1 MIANVRCPRLVGR
14 AAESERLNAL
24 LAKAEQGRGSLVFIS
39 GDPGI
44 GKTRLISDFLY
55 LAERKR
61 HPRAVGYCMEHARS
75 PLAPLSDI
83 IWSISDEQPSL
94 LKQAASTRR
103 VLVKLVPSLAQPG
116 DDDSGTM
123 DPRAQY
129 AAIADL
135 IRRASE
141 KRAAIVV
148 IEDAQWADFSTI
160 DFLTF
165 IAARLAGLRALIVV
179 NHREV
184 RVGHDPLAE
193 SIARVRA
200 NVDVHAM
207 SLAPLAHV
215 DMRKLSR
222 LALATGEPLPD
233 DVLRR
238 VYELADGNPLFAE
251 ELLGTARSSAGG
263 AVPLPLPA
271 SLRTLFLDRFG
282 GLDPDDREMLTQAA
296 VIGRSFDPVFLAQ
309 LTGRPIDEI
318 LRALRNA
325 RELQLV
331 DDEGDGIVFR
341 HALVRETLYGSLL
354 AAEARRLHRKMA
366 EELGALPPTAARI
379 SALAYHWWSAHDSS
393 KAFAANVLAGERAM
407 GALATSDA
415 AQYFE
420 RALACLP
427 GDDPGRAEIEE
438 KLGAA
443 NSAGG
448 FPEKAEAAYMR
459 ALAVYQVVANVRKIA
474 AVSLE
479 LERQSAA
486 QGNGDVALEWGMKA
500 IAATDKLD
508 NDPGFRFT
516 AYAHLAWSMVVRGDV
531 TKAREFLRRAD
542 GLQSDAPF
550 AARLDFA
557 EATIFADYLSGA
569 VEQSEA
575 TFATLCADLE
585 RDGVETTLVAR
596 AYHNN
601 AFLHGIFGDLSTA
614 VARATHAVAVS
625 DETLAPAYHLAS
637 LGILSALLVK
647 RGELERAAE
656 LLADAERIIANLG
669 QNPTRFTSALA
680 SAAIPLG
687 AHTAQPAL
695 SERYGDPAELEEAFA
710 SREFFWSSTTALAFV
725 YDAAARND
733 ERRARQILDRLID
746 AHSPAPMIPELAI
759 FAAQFASSD
768 RTARLIAMM
777 DAWPDIT
784 PALRAARAL
793 ADGFLQRRAGRSPIA
808 LAKDAAQRFER
819 FGQPLLAAL
828 AHELAGDTTSALR
841 LYENHG
847 YTADVARLDA
857 GNTRGAPR
865 SKDLSPREREV
876 LAYVLRG
883 RTNAEI
889 AAALNISERTV
900 ESHVRAVLAKYGVKS
915 RLQLVS
921 SENRDEGRSD

>member
-44 GKTRLISDFLY
+44 GKTRLVSDFLH

-83 IWSISDEQPSL
+83 IWSISDEQPTL
-94 LKQAASTRR
+94 LIQATSTRR

-116 DDDSGTM
+116 DDVSGTM

-141 KRAAIVV
+141 KRAAIIV
-148 IEDAQWADFSTI
+148 IEDSQWADLSTI

-179 NHREV
+179 NHRAV

-200 NVDVHAM
+200 NVDVHAIA
-207 SLAPLAHV
+207 LAPLAHV
-215 DMRKLSR
+215 DMRKLSQ
-222 LALATGEPLPD
+222 LALATGEPLSD

-251 ELLGTARSSAGG
+251 ELLGTARGSAGG
-263 AVPLPLPA
+263 AVPLPA

-282 GLDPDDREMLTQAA
+282 GLDPDDRETLTQAA
-296 VIGRSFDPVFLAQ
+296 VIGRSFDPEFLAQ

-318 LRALRNA
+318 LRTLRIA

-341 HALVRETLYGSLL
+341 HALVREALYSSLL

-366 EELGALPPTAARI
+366 EELDALPPTAARI
-379 SALAYHWWSAHDSS
+379 SALAYHWWSAHDSA

-407 GALATSDA
+407 GALATTDA
-415 AQYFE
+415 VQYFE

-427 GDDPGRAEIEE
+427 EDDPSRAEIEE

-443 NSAGG
+443 NSVGG

-459 ALAVYQVVANVRKIA
+459 ALAVYQAAANVRKIA

-479 LERQSAA
+479 LGRQSAA
-486 QGNGDVALEWGMKA
+486 QGNGDVALEWRMKA
-500 IAATDKLD
+500 IASTDKID

-531 TKAREFLRRAD
+531 VRAREFLRRAD

-557 EATIFADYLSGA
+557 EATIFSDYLSGD

-575 TFATLCADLE
+575 TFALLCADIE
-585 RDGVETTLVAR
+585 REGVETTLVAR

-601 AFLHGIFGDLSTA
+601 AFLHGLFGDLSTA

-656 LLADAERIIANLG
+656 LLADAERIVANLG
-669 QNPTRFTSALA
+669 QNPTRFTAALA
-680 SAAIPLG
+680 SAGIPLG

-695 SERYGDPAELEEAFA
+695 IERYGDPAALEEAFA
-710 SREFFWSSTTALAFV
+710 SREFFWSSATALAFV

-733 ERRARQILDRLID
+733 ERRAREILDRLID
-746 AHSPAPMIPELAI
+746 AHSPAPMLPELAI

-768 RTARLIAMM
+768 RIARLVSMM
-777 DAWPDIT
+777 DAWPNIT

-808 LAKDAAQRFER
+808 SAKEAVQRYER
-819 FGQPLLAAL
+819 LGQPLLAAL

-841 LYENHG
+841 LYQENG
-847 YTADVARLDA
+847 YSAYVARLNA
-857 GNTRGAPR
+857 GNTWSAPR
-865 SKDLSPREREV
+865 SKDLSPRERDV

-889 AAALNISERTV
+889 ATTLNISERTV
-900 ESHVRAVLAKYGVKS
+900 ESHVRAVLAKHGVKS
-915 RLQLVS
+915 RLQLIS
-921 SENRDEGRSD
+921 SEKSSPERSG

>member
-1 MIANVRCPRLVGR
+1 MTANIRCPRLVGR
-14 AAESERLNAL
+14 EAESERLNAL

-44 GKTRLISDFLY
+44 GKTRLVSDFLN

-61 HPRAVGYCMEHARS
+61 HPRAVGYCMEHVRS
-75 PLAPLSDI
+75 PLAPLSEI
-83 IWSISDEQPSL
+83 IWSIGGEQPTL
-94 LKQAASTRR
+94 LIQAASTRR

-116 DDDSGTM
+116 DDDAGTM

-135 IRRASE
+135 IRRAGE

-184 RVGHDPLAE
+184 RVGHDRLAE
-193 SIARVRA
+193 SVARVRA
-200 NVDVHAM
+200 NVDVHALA
-207 SLAPLAHV
+207 LAPLAHA
-215 DMRKLSR
+215 DMRKLSQ

-251 ELLGTARSSAGG
+251 ELLGTARDSAGRS
-263 AVPLPLPA
+263 VTLPA

-282 GLDPDDREMLTQAA
+282 GLAPDDREMLTEAA
-296 VIGRSFDPVFLAQ
+296 VIGRSFDPEFLAQ
-309 LTGRPIDEI
+309 LTGRPIDGI
-318 LRALRNA
+318 LRTLRIA

-341 HALVRETLYGSLL
+341 HALVREALYGSLL

-366 EELGALPPTAARI
+366 EELDALPPTAERI
-379 SALAYHWWSAHDSS
+379 SALAYHWWSAHDSA

-407 GALATSDA
+407 GALATTDA
-415 AQYFE
+415 AQSFE

-427 GDDPGRAEIEE
+427 VDDPGRAEIEE

-443 NSAGG
+443 NSVGG
-448 FPEKAEAAYMR
+448 FPGKAEAAYTR
-459 ALAVYQVVANVRKIA
+459 ALAVYQAAANVRKIA

-479 LERQSAA
+479 LGRQCAA
-486 QGNGDVALEWGMKA
+486 QGYGDLALEWRMKA
-500 IAATDKLD
+500 LAATEKID

-516 AYAHLAWSMVVRGDV
+516 AYAHLAWSMVIRGDV

-569 VEQSEA
+569 VGQSEA
-575 TFATLCADLE
+575 TFAMLCADLE
-585 RDGVETTLVAR
+585 REGVETTLIAR

-601 AFLHGIFGDLSTA
+601 AFLHGLFGDLSTGI
-614 VARATHAVAVS
+614 ARATHAVEVS

-647 RGELERAAE
+647 RGELGRAAE
-656 LLADAERIIANLG
+656 LLVVAERIVANLG

-680 SAAIPLG
+680 SAGIPLG

-695 SERYGDPAELEEAFA
+695 VERYGDPATLEEAF
-710 SREFFWSSTTALAFV
+710 SSCEFFWSSATALAFV

-733 ERRARQILDRLID
+733 ERRAREILDRLID
-746 AHSPAPMIPELAI
+746 AHSPAPMLPELAI
-759 FAAQFASSD
+759 FAAQFASSN
-768 RTARLIAMM
+768 RTARLVSMM

-808 LAKDAAQRFER
+808 SAKDAAQRFER
-819 FGQPLLAAL
+819 LGQPLLAAL
-828 AHELAGDTTSALR
+828 AHELCGDTTSALR
-841 LYENHG
+841 LYGDHG
-847 YTADVARLDA
+847 YNADVARLGA
-857 GNTRGAPR
+857 GNTRSAPR
-865 SKDLSPREREV
+865 SKDLSPRERDV

-889 AAALNISERTV
+889 AATLNISQRTV
-900 ESHVRAVLAKYGVKS
+900 ESHVRAVLAKHGVKS
-915 RLQLVS
+915 RLQLIS
-921 SENRDEGRSD
+921 SQKSAPDRLG